1 LAATL
6 TLVLLEI
13 IRSDGL
19 FGLRLEGLLKGIT
32 IVLSESPLLFGL
44 FGQVPQPRVLASY
57 LIDTLLVL
65 CLDIGLQVIILVLK
79 V

>member
-6 TLVLLEI
+6 TLVLLEV

-19 FGLRLEGLLKGIT
+19 FGLRLEGLLKWIT
-32 IVLSESPLLFGL
+32 IVLGESPLLFGL
-44 FGQVPQPRVLASY
+44 LGQVPQPRVLASY